1 MSQKEDILQRYVKES
16 PRVAEA
22 YANVLACKGDRNNRE
37 LAVREL
43 TAAICATHMRSP
55 TATTPT
61 TTTTATTTTNNNNN
75 DLQNK
80 VKVVNGLVVKI
91 RNMRI
96 ADRALFDALRE
107 LRGASRVDAA
117 LSTKMTT
124 AIVDVHVAIS
134 AINTSIE
141 ALLRVT
147 DPSKEDHNNATTAK
161 LIVDATYAL
170 AKTITFVEAAE
181 TFFLK
186 KRAELA
192 AAPVSFENDT

>member
-1 MSQKEDILQRYVKES
+1 MYVQES

-43 TAAICATHMRSP
+43 TAAICATHMRP
-55 TATTPT
+55 PT
-61 TTTTATTTTNNNNN
+61 TTTTATTTTTTTNNNNN

-134 AINTSIE
+134 TINTSIE